1 MMDPMTSVPVVRPA
15 SNEDEAALQRI
26 DREAWDS
33 ASLFPSVSARLAVSP
48 FFSPE
53 QPPEAHLVAEL
64 DGRVVGYVRL
74 APPTPLPESQHVLTI
89 NGIAVDPAARGHGVG
104 RALLSAAEEH
114 AGELGATKLS
124 LRVLGTNTVARAMY
138 EGAGFQ
144 VEGVLRGEFR
154 IDGVDVDD
162 IMMALR
168 VVPAPGA
175 QATAH

>member
-1 MMDPMTSVPVVRPA
+1 MMGAMTGAPVVRPA
-15 SNEDEAALQRI
+15 SLEDEAALQRI

-33 ASLFPSVSARLAVSP
+33 GSLFPSVSARLAVSP

-53 QPPEAHLVAEL
+53 QPPEAHLVAEV

-74 APPTPLPESQHVLTI
+74 APPTPLPESRHVLMI
-89 NGIAVDPAARGHGVG
+89 NGLAVDPAARGHGVG
-104 RALLSAAEEH
+104 RALLTASEEH
-114 AGELGATKLS
+114 AAELGAIKLS
-124 LRVLGTNTVARAMY
+124 LRVLATNTAARAMY
-138 EGAGFQ
+138 EHAGFQ

-162 IMMALR
+162 IVMALR

-175 QATAH
+175 QPAAH